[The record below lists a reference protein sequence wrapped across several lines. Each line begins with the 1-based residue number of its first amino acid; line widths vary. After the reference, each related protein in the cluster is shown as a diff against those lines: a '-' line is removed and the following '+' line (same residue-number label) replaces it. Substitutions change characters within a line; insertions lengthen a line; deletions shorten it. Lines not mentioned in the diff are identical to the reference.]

1 MPESIYTVKN
11 QHWQVPEF
19 QCREFYGKRS
29 DVCVCTP
36 VINEGHRIR
45 TLLERMRRLNLM
57 ENFDVLIADGG
68 STDGSLEEGYLRT
81 MGMRTLL
88 TKVGPGKLGAQ
99 MRMAMAYGIEQG
111 YTGFVFIDGNNKD
124 DPEAIPRFISMLED
138 GYDFVQGSRHMPGG
152 RGINTPIIRHYGV
165 KYLHSPLI
173 SLAARRRFTDTT
185 NGFRAYS
192 RRLLLDP
199 RVQPFRDVFWTYEI
213 LFYLAI
219 RASRLGFRV
228 TEIPTTR
235 AYPYN
240 EKSPTKISPIRGT
253 MNLLKILMQAVFIG
267 YNPKDNRVEDT
278 VVSRKIGSQ

>member
-57 ENFDVLIADGG
+57 DNVDILIADGG
-68 STDGSLEEGYLRT
+68 STDGSLEESYLRT

-152 RGINTPIIRHYGV
+152 RGINTTLIRHYGV

-199 RVQPFRDVFWTYEI
+199 RVQPFRDIFWSYEI

-253 MNLLKILMQAVFIG
+253 MNLLKILMRAVFIG
-267 YNPKDNRVEDT
+267 YNPKDNRVEET

>member
-1 MPESIYTVKN
+1 MPESIYTVTN

-19 QCREFYGKRS
+19 QCREFYGKSS

-36 VINEGHRIR
+36 VINEGQRIR
-45 TLLERMRRLNLM
+45 TLLERMRQLNLM
-57 ENFDVLIADGG
+57 DNFDVLIADGG
-68 STDGSLEEGYLRT
+68 STDGSLEESYLRT

-88 TKVGPGKLGAQ
+88 TKVGPGRLGAQ

-111 YTGFVFIDGNNKD
+111 YTGVVFIDGNNKD

>member
-1 MPESIYTVKN
+1 MPGSIYNVKN
-11 QHWQVPEF
+11 KQWQVPEF
-19 QCREFYGKRS
+19 QCLEFYGKRS

-36 VINEGHRIR
+36 IINEGQRIR

-57 ENFDVLIADGG
+57 DNVDILIADGG
-68 STDGSLEEGYLRT
+68 STDGSLEEGYLRA

-124 DPEAIPRFISMLED
+124 DPEAIPRFISRLEE

-152 RGINTPIIRHYGV
+152 RGINSPLIRHYGV

-192 RRLLLDP
+192 KRLLLDP
-199 RVQPFRDVFWTYEI
+199 RVQPFRDIFWSYEI

-235 AYPYN
+235 AYPYK
-240 EKSPTKISPIRGT
+240 EKTPTKITPVRGT
-253 MNLLKILMQAVFIG
+253 LNLLKILMQAVFIG
-267 YNPKDNRVEDT
+267 YNPTDNRAKET
-278 VVSRKIGSQ
+278 IG